1 MTQFQVDAYMSNFS
15 AEQLNYFYGFPAW
28 ANAVW
33 ALGVW
38 GAVAGSIGLL
48 LKKAWAEWAFGISIV
63 GLVGTSIYTMV
74 LTDGTAIMGGPSVMI
89 FSIVLWLIT
98 IGLYVYARA
107 MARKGVLR

>member
-1 MTQFQVDAYMSNFS
+1 VDVSVAQQVEVAPT
-15 AEQLNYFYGFPAW
+15 EKH
-28 ANAVW
+28 
-33 ALGVW
+33 ALPRRRNRQ
-38 GAVAGSIGLL
+38 APLR
-48 LKKAWAEWAFGISIV
+48 IV

-98 IGLYVYARA
+98 IGLYVYSRA